1 MSDAYAH
8 PHGFTLETDGY
19 GEVIID
25 VSTQADVGSVRLV
38 TDRKREIVE
47 FSGSEITDVFDVETE
62 DHIDPVA
69 WYYEWIGPLK
79 GA

>member
-1 MSDAYAH
+1 MSDALAH
-8 PHGFTLETDGY
+8 ARGFTLETDGY

-25 VSTQADVGSVRLV
+25 VSDQADVDSVRLV
-38 TDRKREIVE
+38 TDRKCEIVE
-47 FSGSEITDVFDVETE
+47 FLGSEITDVFDVETE

-69 WYYEWIGPLK
+69 WYYKWIGPLK